1 MRTGYLDTDM
11 AVSAAM
17 DEPDSQMSETKL
29 NFISEKQVKQPE
41 GDGPDA
47 AGEGVSVGE
56 MERGSTT
63 NAVKES

>member
-1 MRTGYLDTDM
+1 
-11 AVSAAM
+11 
-17 DEPDSQMSETKL
+17 MSETKL